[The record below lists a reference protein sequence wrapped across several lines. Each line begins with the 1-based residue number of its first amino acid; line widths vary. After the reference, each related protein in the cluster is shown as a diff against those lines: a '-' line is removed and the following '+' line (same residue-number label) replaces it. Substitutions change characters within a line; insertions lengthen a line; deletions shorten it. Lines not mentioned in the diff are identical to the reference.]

1 MSNYR
6 LVTGPASE
14 PLTLSEAKESLFIGD
29 SETAYDTY
37 ITNLITASREYV
49 EGQIWR
55 PLITQTWAL
64 NLDKDEVN
72 SLIKNIN
79 KAPLQS
85 VTSVQYYDTNNALQ
99 TLATSKYEVD
109 IYSNP
114 GRFRLLEVPQV
125 YDRFNTMQITF
136 VCGYGSASAVPKRIK
151 QAMLMIIGH
160 LFANRQDVVTGT
172 QIHQVPDNSSR
183 LLEPYRNNFIFQ
195 TI

>member
-85 VTSVQYYDTNNALQ
+85 VTSVQYYDENNALQ

-114 GRFRLLEVPQV
+114 ARFRLLEVPQV

-136 VCGYGSASAVPKRIK
+136 VCGYGSSSAVPKRIK

-172 QIHQVPDNSSR
+172 QIHQVPDNSSK

>member
-6 LVTGPASE
+6 LVNGPASE
-14 PLTLSEAKESLFIGD
+14 PLTLSEAKESLFIVD

-85 VTSVQYYDTNNALQ
+85 VTSVQYYDTSNALQ

-114 GRFRLLEVPQV
+114 ARFRLLEVPQV

-136 VCGYGSASAVPKRIK
+136 VCGYGSSSAVPKRIK

-172 QIHQVPDNSSR
+172 QIHQVPDNSSK